1 MTDIDLPPLPSARF
15 EITPTESDVAFFAA
29 NGFVSV
35 PRITTD
41 EEVEWLGVAY
51 DLLFE
56 QKAGA
61 FQGGYFDLARSYDAE
76 GDDLLPQVLSPEHR
90 FPQLRDTLYFRNAR
104 CMAAAL
110 LEVDVAALHGW
121 GHMISKPAHRGHE
134 TPWHQDE
141 AYWPADKTYT
151 AVGAW
156 MPLDDA
162 SVESGCLK
170 FVPGSHR
177 GPVLSHH
184 HIGDDPRVHGLE
196 ADQPDTTGAVAVPI
210 PAGAAT
216 FHHPRMIHYAGPNT
230 TDQPRRAYANEFQL
244 APVAADIVAERPW
257 LDEGRRAWEA
267 RTITR

>member
-1 MTDIDLPPLPSARF
+1 MTDVDLPPLPPARF
-15 EITPTESDVAFFAA
+15 DIEPTAEQVAFFAE
-29 NGFVSV
+29 NGYLSV

-41 EEVEWLGVAY
+41 EEVEWLGVVY

-56 QKAGA
+56 EKSGT
-61 FQGGYFDLARSYDAE
+61 FKGGYFDLARPYDAE
-76 GDDLLPQVLSPEHR
+76 GDDLLPQVLAPEHR
-90 FPQLRDTLYFRNAR
+90 FPQLRETVYLRNAR
-104 CMAAAL
+104 RMASAL
-110 LEVDVAALHGW
+110 LGVDEAVLHVW
-121 GHMISKPAHRGHE
+121 GHMILKPARRGHE

-141 AYWPADKTYT
+141 AYWTSDHSYA

-162 SVESGCLK
+162 SIESGCLH
-170 FVPGSHR
+170 FVPGSHL

-184 HIGDDPRVHGLE
+184 HIGHDPSVHGLE
-196 ADQPDTTGAVAVPI
+196 ADDADTTSEVAVPI

-230 TDQPRRAYANEFQL
+230 TAQQRRAYANEFQL
-244 APVAADIVAERPW
+244 APVPSEVVNERPW
-257 LDEGRRAWEA
+257 LDEGRKAWDA

>member
-1 MTDIDLPPLPSARF
+1 VTDLDLPPLPTAAF
-15 EITPTESDVAFFAA
+15 DVEATADQVAFFAE
-29 NGFVSV
+29 NGYVSV

-41 EEVEWLGVAY
+41 EEVEWLGVVY

-56 QKAGA
+56 EKAGT
-61 FQGGYFDLARSYDAE
+61 FKGGYFDLARSYDAE
-76 GDDLLPQVLSPEHR
+76 GDDLLPQVLAPEVR
-90 FPQLRDTLYFRNAR
+90 FPQLRDTVYWRNAR
-104 CMAAAL
+104 RMASAL
-110 LEVDVAALHGW
+110 LAVDESMLHGW
-121 GHMISKPAHRGHE
+121 GHMILKPAQRGHE

-141 AYWPADKTYT
+141 AYWDPDRRYT

-162 SVESGCLK
+162 SVESGCLQ

-184 HIGDDPRVHGLE
+184 HIGNDPSVHGLE
-196 ADQPDTTGAVAVPI
+196 ADDPDTTGAVAVPI
-210 PAGAAT
+210 AAGAAT

-230 TDQPRRAYANEFQL
+230 TEKPRRAYANEFQL
-244 APVAADIVAERPW
+244 APVAAEAADERPW
-257 LDEGRRAWEA
+257 VAEGRKAWDA

>member
-1 MTDIDLPPLPSARF
+1 MPEEALPPF
-15 EITPTESDVAFFAA
+15 PTATFQLEPTSEQVEHFAA

-41 EEVEWLGVAY
+41 EEVEWLGVVY

-56 QKAGA
+56 KKAGA
-61 FQGGYFDLARSYDAE
+61 FKGGYFDLARAYDAE

-90 FPQLRDTLYFRNAR
+90 FPQLRETVYVRNAR
-104 CMAAAL
+104 RMASAL
-110 LEVDVAALHGW
+110 LGVDETSLHGW
-121 GHMISKPAHRGHE
+121 GHMILKPAMRGHE

-141 AYWPADKTYT
+141 AYWPADKAYT

-162 SVESGCLK
+162 SIESGCLH

-184 HIGDDPRVHGLE
+184 HIGDDPSVHGLE
-196 ADQPDTTGAVAVPI
+196 ADDADTTGAVAVPI

-230 TDQPRRAYANEFQL
+230 TSRARRAYANEFQL
-244 APVAADIVAERPW
+244 APVEAEIV
-257 LDEGRRAWEA
+257 DQ
-267 RTITR
+267 

>member
-1 MTDIDLPPLPSARF
+1 MTDVDLPPLPSARF
-15 EITPTESDVAFFAA
+15 EITPTEADVAFFAA

-56 QKAGA
+56 QKVGA
-61 FQGGYFDLARSYDAE
+61 FEGGYFDLARSYDAE

-90 FPQLRDTLYFRNAR
+90 FPQLRDSVYFRNAR
-104 CMAAAL
+104 RMASAL
-110 LEVDVAALHGW
+110 LGVDEAVLHGW
-121 GHMISKPAHRGHE
+121 GHMILKPAHRGHE

-141 AYWPADKTYT
+141 AYWPADKAYT

-162 SVESGCLK
+162 SVESGCLH
-170 FVPGSHR
+170 FLPGSHR
-177 GPVLSHH
+177 GPVLLAPPHRTTTRGCTGSR
-184 HIGDDPRVHGLE
+184 PT
-196 ADQPDTTGAVAVPI
+196 QPDTTGAVAVPI

-230 TDQPRRAYANEFQL
+230 TDRAPPRVCERVPARA
-244 APVAADIVAERPW
+244 
-257 LDEGRRAWEA
+257 GRG
-267 RTITR
+267 

>member
-1 MTDIDLPPLPSARF
+1 MTDVDLPPLPSARF
-15 EITPTESDVAFFAA
+15 ELIPTEADVAFFAD

-41 EEVEWLGVAY
+41 EEVEWLGLVY

-56 QKAGA
+56 EKVGG
-61 FQGGYFDLARSYDAE
+61 FRGGYFDLARSYDAE
-76 GDDLLPQVLSPEHR
+76 GEDVLPQVLAPEHR
-90 FPQLRDTLYFRNAR
+90 FPQLRDTVYFRNAR
-104 CMAAAL
+104 LMASAL
-110 LEVDVAALHGW
+110 LGVDEAVLRGW
-121 GHMISKPAHRGHE
+121 GHMILKPAHRGHE

-141 AYWPADKTYT
+141 AYWTADHSYA

-162 SVESGCLK
+162 SVESGCLH

-184 HIGDDPRVHGLE
+184 HIGNDPRVHGLE
-196 ADQPDTTGAVAVPI
+196 ADEPDTTGAVAVPI
-210 PAGAAT
+210 PPGAAT
-216 FHHPRMIHYAGPNT
+216 FHHPRMIHYAGPNS

-244 APVAADIVAERPW
+244 APVAAEGAAERPW
-257 LDEGRRAWEA
+257 LDEGRKAWEA
-267 RTITR
+267 RTISR

>member
-1 MTDIDLPPLPSARF
+1 MTDVDLPPLPSRGSRSSPPK
-15 EITPTESDVAFFAA
+15 PTWPSSRS

-56 QKAGA
+56 EKTGA
-61 FQGGYFDLARSYDAE
+61 FKGGYFDLARSYDAE
-76 GDDLLPQVLSPEHR
+76 GDDVLPQVLSPEHR
-90 FPQLRDTLYFRNAR
+90 FPQLRDTVYFRNAR
-104 CMAAAL
+104 RMASAL
-110 LEVDVAALHGW
+110 LAVDEAVLHGW
-121 GHMISKPAHRGHE
+121 GHMILKPALRGHE

-141 AYWPADKTYT
+141 AYWPADKAYT

-162 SVESGCLK
+162 SVESGCLH

-184 HIGDDPRVHGLE
+184 HIADDPTVHGLE
-196 ADQPDTTGAVAVPI
+196 ADQPDTTSTIAVPM
-210 PAGAAT
+210 PAGRRHFT
-216 FHHPRMIHYAGPNT
+216 ISMIHYAGPNT
-230 TDQPRRAYANEFQL
+230 SDRPRRAFANEFQL
-244 APVAADIVAERPW
+244 APVAAEVVAERPW
-257 LDEGRRAWEA
+257 LDEGRKAWEA